1 MHLLYH
7 AAAIVCTLID
17 HKLFFGRK
25 SYCGQCALFVA
36 GYVLAA
42 VRTTSPPRSVISMG
56 LSESAASCLEEGCSV
71 DMVQDLLEELKGVGR
86 TCLVLPRLLCF
97 QNPSSFNQPAVL
109 QECSSVSAFAKAA
122 ALALNAKPEANQS
135 EIKKLVSAAT
145 RTFSNTKGEDF
156 PFPGEPLGYSTKPS
170 KHNELD

>member
-97 QNPSSFNQPAVL
+97 QNPSSFNQPAVCDLSIDDTFFAVAAESKELTKRQQALLILIGNLQVL

-122 ALALNAKPEANQS
+122 ALVL
-135 EIKKLVSAAT
+135 
-145 RTFSNTKGEDF
+145 DF
-156 PFPGEPLGYSTKPS
+156 ILYFFDSPL
-170 KHNELD
+170 

>member
-71 DMVQDLLEELKGVGR
+71 DMVQDLLEELKAESKELTKR
-86 TCLVLPRLLCF
+86 QQALLILIG
-97 QNPSSFNQPAVL
+97 NL
-109 QECSSVSAFAKAA
+109 Q
-122 ALALNAKPEANQS
+122 ALNAKPEANQS